1 MSRPTLWNLP
11 TSYASIGAT
20 QAGDMMG
27 FPPRGYTPFEKR
39 VRVGTGPV
47 RWDFAWHATL
57 AWGITIR
64 SGFTVELTETPAEV
78 SEGSY
83 TPVSFDAAGVPI
95 APVSSRSDEAVYG
108 PDGLPLV
115 KPGDSVWLIA
125 QVGPFRVPE
134 PVRVVYVVD
143 EPNRKGFAYGTLPGH
158 PLSGEESFMV
168 ELDDDGS
175 VWLTIRSLT
184 RPARGWWMLA
194 WPVIAIFQRVYRSR
208 YSKALLGPVD

>member
-1 MSRPTLWNLP
+1 VSRPALWNLP
-11 TSYASIGAT
+11 ASYASIGAT
-20 QAGDMMG
+20 QAGDMMS
-27 FPPRGYTPFEKR
+27 FPPRGYKPFEKR

-57 AWGITIR
+57 AWGINIR

-78 SEGSY
+78 SEGTY
-83 TPVSFDAAGVPI
+83 VPVSFDTAGVPI
-95 APVSSRSDEAVYG
+95 VPASSGVDEAVYG

-125 QVGPFRVPE
+125 HIGPFRIPE
-134 PVRVVYVVD
+134 PVRVVYVID

-158 PLSGEESFMV
+158 PLSGEESFIV
-168 ELDDDGS
+168 ELDEDGS

-184 RPARGWWMLA
+184 RPANGWWMIA
-194 WPVIAIFQRVYRSR
+194 WPAISIFQRVVRSR
-208 YSKALLGPVD
+208 YAKALPGPVD